1 MIQMYNVS
9 KVYNNGVRALDNI
22 NIEIERGEFIFLIG
36 PSGAGKSTFLKLI
49 FREEL
54 PTEGHVIIDGR
65 NIERLKQNKVP
76 YLRRNI
82 GVVFQNFKLLKNKNV
97 YENVAFALRVTG
109 VSEGVISRQTKSVLE
124 LVGLLHKAR
133 MYPDQLSGGEQQRV
147 CIARALVNDPAI
159 LLTDEPTGN
168 LDPTISNEIMKML
181 KEINLRGTTVIMA
194 THSKAIVDRMRER
207 VVVLKDGRLIKD
219 NERGLYSYEADE

>member
-9 KVYNNGVRALDNI
+9 KVYSNGVRALDNI
-22 NIEIERGEFIFLIG
+22 NVEIERGEFIFLIG
-36 PSGAGKSTFLKLI
+36 SSGAGKSTFLKMI

-54 PTEGHVIIDGR
+54 PSEGHVIIDGR
-65 NIERLKQNKVP
+65 NVEALKESKVP

-82 GVVFQNFKLLKNKNV
+82 GVVFQDFKLLKTKTV
-97 YENVAFALRVTG
+97 FENVAFAMRVIGIPKST
-109 VSEGVISRQTKSVLE
+109 VDMQTRKALD

-133 MYPDQLSGGEQQRV
+133 MYPDQVSGGEQQRV

-168 LDPTISNEIMKML
+168 LDPDISNDIMKML

-194 THSKAIVDRMRER
+194 THSKTIVDRMRER
-207 VVVLKDGRLIKD
+207 VIVLKDGRIIKD
-219 NERGLYSYEADE
+219 TERGLYTYEVN

>member
-9 KVYNNGVRALDNI
+9 KVYSNGVRALDNI
-22 NIEIERGEFIFLIG
+22 NIEIDRGEFIFLIG
-36 PSGAGKSTFLKLI
+36 PSGAGKSTFLKMI

-54 PTEGHVIIDGR
+54 PSEGHVIIDGR
-65 NIERLKQNKVP
+65 NIEALKESKVP

-82 GVVFQNFKLLKNKNV
+82 AVVFQDFKLLKTKTV
-97 YENVAFALRVTG
+97 YENVAFAMKVLG
-109 VSEGVISRQTKSVLE
+109 VANSTIDMQTRKALDM
-124 LVGLLHKAR
+124 VGLLHKAR
-133 MYPDQLSGGEQQRV
+133 MYPDQISGGEQQRV

-168 LDPTISNEIMKML
+168 LDPDISDEIMKML

-194 THSKAIVDRMRER
+194 THSRAIVDRMRER
-207 VVVLKDGRLIKD
+207 VVVLKEGRVIKD
-219 NERGLYSYEADE
+219 TERGVYSYEVN

>member
-9 KVYNNGVRALDNI
+9 KVYDNGVRALDNI
-22 NIEIERGEFIFLIG
+22 NVEIERGEFVFLIG

-54 PTEGHVIIDGR
+54 PTEGHVVIDGR
-65 NIERLKQNKVP
+65 NIERISESKVP
-76 YLRRNI
+76 FLRRNI
-82 GVVFQNFKLLKNKNV
+82 GVVFQDFKLLKNRTV
-97 YENVAFALRVTG
+97 FENVAFALRVIG
-109 VSEGVISRQTKSVLE
+109 MPEKVIERQTKKTLDM
-124 LVGLLHKAR
+124 VGLLHKAK
-133 MYPDQLSGGEQQRV
+133 MYPEQISGGEQQRV

-168 LDPTISNEIMKML
+168 LDPEISEEIMKML

-194 THSKAIVDRMRER
+194 THSKAIVDKMRER
-207 VVVLKDGRLIKD
+207 VIVLKEGRIIKD
-219 NERGLYSYEADE
+219 NERGVYSYD

>member
-1 MIQMYNVS
+1 MYNVS
-9 KVYNNGVRALDNI
+9 KVYSNGVRALDNI
-22 NIEIERGEFIFLIG
+22 NVEIERGEFIFLIG
-36 PSGAGKSTFLKLI
+36 SSGAGKSTFLKMI

-54 PTEGHVIIDGR
+54 PSEGHVIIDGR
-65 NIERLKQNKVP
+65 NVEALKESKVP

-82 GVVFQNFKLLKNKNV
+82 GVVFQDFKLLKTKTV
-97 YENVAFALRVTG
+97 FENVAFAMRVIGIPKST
-109 VSEGVISRQTKSVLE
+109 VDMQTRKALD

-133 MYPDQLSGGEQQRV
+133 MYPDQVSGGEQQRV

-168 LDPTISNEIMKML
+168 LDPDISNDIMKML

-194 THSKAIVDRMRER
+194 THSKTIVDRMRER
-207 VVVLKDGRLIKD
+207 VIVLKDGRIIKD
-219 NERGLYSYEADE
+219 TERGLYTYEVN

>member
-9 KVYNNGVRALDNI
+9 KVYSNGVRALDNI
-22 NIEIERGEFIFLIG
+22 NVEIERGEFIFLIG
-36 PSGAGKSTFLKLI
+36 PSGAGKSTFLKMI

-54 PTEGHVIIDGR
+54 PSEGHVIIDGR
-65 NIERLKQNKVP
+65 NVEALKDSKVP

-82 GVVFQNFKLLKNKNV
+82 GVVFQDFKLLKNKTV
-97 YENVAFALRVTG
+97 FENVAFAMRVIGIPNST
-109 VSEGVISRQTKSVLE
+109 VDMQTRKALD

-133 MYPDQLSGGEQQRV
+133 MYPDQVSGGEQQRV

-168 LDPTISNEIMKML
+168 LDPDISDDIMKML

-194 THSKAIVDRMRER
+194 THSRTIVDRMRER
-207 VVVLKDGRLIKD
+207 VIVLKEGRMVKD
-219 NERGLYSYEADE
+219 TERGLYSYEVN

>member
-22 NIEIERGEFIFLIG
+22 NVEIDRGEFIFLIG
-36 PSGAGKSTFLKLI
+36 PSGAGKSTFLRLI

-54 PTEGHVIIDGR
+54 PTDGHVIIDGR
-65 NIERLKQNKVP
+65 NIERLKSKKVP
-76 YLRRNI
+76 FLRRNV
-82 GVVFQNFKLLKNKNV
+82 GVVFQDFKLLRKRTV
-97 YENVAFALRVTG
+97 YENVAFALRVIG
-109 VSEGVISRQTKSVLE
+109 MPESVIDVNTKRALDM
-124 LVGLLHKAR
+124 VGLIHKAR
-133 MYPDQLSGGEQQRV
+133 MYPEQVSGGEQQRI

-168 LDPTISNEIMKML
+168 LDPGISDEIMKML

-194 THSKAIVDRMRER
+194 THSKNIVDKMRER
-207 VVVLKDGRLIKD
+207 VIVLKEGRLINDK
-219 NERGLYSYEADE
+219 ERGFYSYEAD